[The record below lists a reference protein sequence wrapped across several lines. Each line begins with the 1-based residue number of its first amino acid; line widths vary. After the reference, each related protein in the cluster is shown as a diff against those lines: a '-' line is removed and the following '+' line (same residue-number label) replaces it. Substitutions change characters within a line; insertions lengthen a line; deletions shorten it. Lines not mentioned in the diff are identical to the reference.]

1 MPVTIVIV
9 DNHELLREGVRA
21 VLSRGTD
28 MVVVGEATDG
38 AAAIKICRE
47 LRPDLVVLETQMPD
61 MTGVAVCERLRIE
74 APATRVLF
82 LTGAAE
88 GDQVIAAVQAGAKG
102 FLTKNIAGADL
113 RQHCL
118 AVIRGEVAIDS
129 KLLGPLIN
137 QMILA
142 RDNSGE
148 PFPLNPRQ
156 QAIIRLVAQGL
167 TNREIA
173 DRLYL
178 SEKTVKAYLGEA
190 LRRLGVKKRVEAA
203 LLASSKGWI

>member
-1 MPVTIVIV
+1 VPVSIVIV
-9 DNHELLREGVRA
+9 DNHELVREGVRT
-21 VLSRGTD
+21 VLSRSTD
-28 MVVVGEATDG
+28 IVVVGEATDG
-38 AAAIKICRE
+38 ATAIKRCRE
-47 LRPDLVVLETQMPD
+47 LHPDLVVLDVQLPD
-61 MTGVAVCERLRIE
+61 MSGVEICDHLRTE

-82 LTGAAE
+82 LTEAVD
-88 GDQVIAAVQAGAKG
+88 GDLVIAAVQAGAKG
-102 FLTKNIAGADL
+102 FLTKNISGADL

-118 AVIRGEVAIDS
+118 AVSRGEVAIDS

-142 RDNSGE
+142 RDSSGE

-156 QAIIRLVAQGL
+156 LAIIRLVAHGL

>member
-1 MPVTIVIV
+1 MPINVVLI
-9 DNHELLREGVRA
+9 DDHELLREGVRA
-21 VLSRGTD
+21 ALSRGTD
-28 MVVVGEATDG
+28 MVVVGEATTG
-38 AAAIKICRE
+38 TAAIKICRD
-47 LRPDLVVLETQMPD
+47 LRPDLVVLETHLPD
-61 MTGVAVCERLRIE
+61 MTGVEVCERLRTE
-74 APATRVLF
+74 CPATRVLF
-82 LTGAAE
+82 LTASAD
-88 GDQVIAAVQAGAKG
+88 GDLVIAAVQAGAKG
-102 FLTKNIAGADL
+102 FLTKNISGADL

-118 AVIRGEVAIDS
+118 AVSRGEVAIDS

-142 RDNSGE
+142 RDSSGE

-156 QAIIRLVAQGL
+156 LAIIRLVAHGL